1 MPCDLLARQAL
12 MPPAA
17 KKLREELSWS
27 EKAAK
32 QFNLQLLS
40 NQANLHSGL
49 CNCGAKFMPGVL
61 HLACVSGS
69 DYRPGLRLHRSMKQ
83 ADRRGGSHTS
93 STVQRS
99 VLMADHACMRRMQQ
113 HALHARRC

>member
-1 MPCDLLARQAL
+1 

-32 QFNLQLLS
+32 QFNFQLLS
-40 NQANLHSGL
+40 DQASPQSGL
-49 CNCGAKFMPGVL
+49 CNCGATFMPGVL
-61 HLACVSGS
+61 HLACVSDS
-69 DYRPGLRLHRSMKQ
+69 NHRPGLHLHRSMQQ
-83 ADRRGGSHTS
+83 AERVNGRHTS

-99 VLMADHACMRRMQQ
+99 VLMADHACMQCMSQ